1 MQPGG
6 NGLKST
12 YARRTSPWGRWF
24 VETWGYTVSDQGSM
38 GSTVLS
44 RRAAVRGAVWAIPA
58 VTVATTAPAFANTS
72 GGMALTGFTAVYAA
86 PDRLVISGTVVAG
99 AMAQAGT
106 LTFTVEPNLVGSVA
120 VVAGATGVVVPTS
133 GGGFSITYP
142 VTPGSFTTTLDLG
155 EDDLAGQFRGYRG
168 DETVLLADVEPSVSD
183 PEPVP
188 VAHLP
193 FSELEPVSA
202 SAAWTS
208 YTAVRVEATGVR
220 LTTDPQPSV
229 GRLRVTV
236 SIPAATYANANP
248 PAVSDLA
255 PGWMADPSRAPFEAA
270 GGWVM
275 RFVTGQ
281 EAHTSLT
288 GVAAHRGPGAFGVT
302 LTHDSTG
309 FFVPGRFPIDVT
321 TDETAFGWGESSSK
335 VLDQDIRVDL
345 GPRPAPP
352 EG

>member
-1 MQPGG
+1 
-6 NGLKST
+6 
-12 YARRTSPWGRWF
+12 
-24 VETWGYTVSDQGSM
+24 M

-44 RRAAVRGAVWAIPA
+44 RRAAVRGAVWSIPA
-58 VTVATTAPAFANTS
+58 VTVATTAPAFAQAS
-72 GGMALTGFTAVYAA
+72 GAMSFTAPVASYGA
-86 PDRLVISGTVVAG
+86 PDSLTVSTTVEGTAG
-99 AMAQAGT
+99 QAGVLT
-106 LTFTVEPNLVGSVA
+106 LRIDEAHLFGSVA
-120 VVAGATGVVVPTS
+120 IASGAAGTVTRLPDGT
-133 GGGFSITYP
+133 FTLTYP
-142 VTPGSFTTTLDLG
+142 VTPGPFTTTLDLG
-155 EDDLAGQFRGYRG
+155 DDTLEGQFKGYRG
-168 DETVLLADVEPSVSD
+168 DETVLRAAITPSASD
-183 PEPVP
+183 PTPVP
-188 VAHLP
+188 VTHLG
-193 FSELEPVSA
+193 FAEVEPVSA

-220 LTTDPQPSV
+220 LTTGPQPSV

-275 RFVTGQ
+275 RFVTAQ
-281 EAHTSLT
+281 QAHTSLT

-321 TDETAFGWGESSSK
+321 TDETAFGWGDSSK
-335 VLDQDIRVDL
+335 VLDQDIRAEL

-352 EG
+352 A

>member
-1 MQPGG
+1 
-6 NGLKST
+6 
-12 YARRTSPWGRWF
+12 
-24 VETWGYTVSDQGSM
+24 
-38 GSTVLS
+38 
-44 RRAAVRGAVWAIPA
+44 VWSLPA
-58 VTVATTAPAFANTS
+58 VTVATTAPAFAQAS
-72 GGMALTGFTAVYAA
+72 GAMALTSPVATYGA
-86 PDRLVISGTVVAG
+86 PD
-99 AMAQAGT
+99 T
-106 LTFTVEPNLVGSVA
+106 LTFSATVEGTVGQAGVLTLRIDEAHLFGSVA
-120 VVAGATGVVVPTS
+120 IASGAPGTVTPLPDGT
-133 GGGFSITYP
+133 FTLTYP
-142 VTPGSFTTTLDLG
+142 VTPGPFTTTLDLG
-155 EDDLAGQFRGYRG
+155 EDTLEGLFRGYRG
-168 DETVLLADVEPSVSD
+168 DETTLVAAITPSAS
-183 PEPVP
+183 EPVGAP
-188 VAHLP
+188 VAHLA
-193 FSELEPVSA
+193 FAEVEPVSA

-335 VLDQDIRVDL
+335 VLDQAIRVEL

>member
-1 MQPGG
+1 
-6 NGLKST
+6 
-12 YARRTSPWGRWF
+12 
-24 VETWGYTVSDQGSM
+24 M
-38 GSTVLS
+38 GSTVIS
-44 RRAAVRGAVWAIPA
+44 RRAAVRGAVWSLPA
-58 VTVATTAPAFANTS
+58 VTVATTAPAFAQAS
-72 GGMALTGFTAVYAA
+72 GSMALTSPVATYGT
-86 PDRLVISGTVVAG
+86 PDRLTFSATVEG
-99 AMAQAGT
+99 AAAQAGVLT
-106 LTFTVEPNLVGSVA
+106 LRIDEAHLFGSVA
-120 VVAGATGVVVPTS
+120 IASGAPGTVTPLPDGT
-133 GGGFSITYP
+133 FTLTYP
-142 VTPGSFTTTLDLG
+142 VTPGPFTTTLDLG
-155 EDDLAGQFRGYRG
+155 DDTLEGLFRGYRG
-168 DETVLLADVEPSVSD
+168 DETTLVAAITPSAS
-183 PEPVP
+183 EPVGAP
-188 VAHLP
+188 VAHLA
-193 FSELEPVSA
+193 FAEVEPVSA

-220 LTTDPQPSV
+220 LTTDPQPAV

-288 GVAAHRGPGAFGVT
+288 GVPAHRGPGAFGVT

-335 VLDQDIRVDL
+335 VLDQAIRVEL